1 MPFRVRRYRAGRG
14 CRSPVASGST
24 PEQQQQQQQQQQWQQ
39 EKKSQQEIDDENNAT
54 GSGAGENAPRSLA
67 GTRGGQ
73 AAVCRP
79 RCKRPRRQQPRK
91 KHQQWQQRRRR
102 QLWLRLRSAGSLQN
116 ARPRRTGGASGG
128 SGVHVNNVRLQR
140 LQSQPATS
148 TLLALCDTSRDGAA
162 LSPLGVLIAQRGA
175 ARTGWVHSAGVLQ
188 DRMLANVA
196 ARDLRAVVQPKI
208 GAGQSL
214 DGRGR
219 EGDLFRIALHYSGP
233 DPRITLRESLPSPE
247 ELLEIR
253 RRLDGWDSRSPV
265 GPWTRRTLKGIA
277 ERPETRAADLAG
289 DLGLEKARFK
299 TNVRKLKGL
308 GLTESLEVGY
318 RLSPRGRAVLEARG
332 EDDGGG

>member
-1 MPFRVRRYRAGRG
+1 MLIDGATLRRIVAGDITLQFRRWKRPTVKAGG
-14 CRSPVASGST
+14 TLLTAAGLLA
-24 PEQQQQQQQQQQWQQ
+24 
-39 EKKSQQEIDDENNAT
+39 IDDVARVSAADLTETDAKA
-54 GSGAGENAPRSLA
+54 AGF
-67 GTRGGQ
+67 GG
-73 AAVCRP
+73 
-79 RCKRPRRQQPRK
+79 
-91 KHQQWQQRRRR
+91 
-102 QLWLRLRSAGSLQN
+102 
-116 ARPRRTGGASGG
+116 
-128 SGVHVNNVRLQR
+128 
-140 LQSQPATS
+140 
-148 TLLALCDTSRDGAA
+148 RDE
-162 LSPLGVLIAQRGA
+162 L
-175 ARTGWVHSAGVLQ
+175 
-188 DRMLANVA
+188 M
-196 ARDLRAVVQPKI
+196 
-208 GAGQSL
+208 QSL